1 MESAYAQVGLRAYLE
16 SMIVSTQL
24 TSRQGGGL
32 LAEMDLKTRVGAFA
46 VDMTHTQR
54 QGGFESDVLSASS
67 DSIRFRDLLRT
78 TGTYKPEA
86 LPPLTLAVDAT
97 RDQLDAGGQRIGV
110 NGRVSTM
117 LKGTAISNS
126 LNWQDSEGLK
136 TVQGSLQLSR
146 RVMDVGL
153 NGQLGYTLLPRA
165 ALQNYSL
172 AADHALGDS
181 YRLIAGF
188 EHTISSPLTQV
199 SLGLTKSL
207 GSFGLGLS
215 GSYNS
220 QHQIALS
227 LQLFFSLGRDPR
239 TSSWLMDAQSLAG
252 TGAVSARAFVDRN
265 MNGVRDPGEEFIPN
279 AGFIFNGGGRNAVRT
294 DSNDT
299 AFMGHLAAGRYTDIA
314 LDPDTLEDPQ
324 WKPMTPGVR
333 VLPRPGVVD
342 ILEFPVVATSEI
354 EGTVYLRD
362 TAGRREI
369 GDARIELVDDKGEVV
384 ATTRSSPDRYYLLH
398 QVLPGKFVL
407 RIAPDQAAKLGL
419 EGKLERP
426 LSVPPDGDFINGQDF
441 ELKLT
446 SR

>member
-1 MESAYAQVGLRAYLE
+1 
-16 SMIVSTQL
+16 
-24 TSRQGGGL
+24 
-32 LAEMDLKTRVGAFA
+32 

-172 AADHALGDS
+172 AADRALGDS

-207 GSFGLGLS
+207 GSLGLS

-239 TSSWLMDAQSLAG
+239 TSS
-252 TGAVSARAFVDRN
+252 
-265 MNGVRDPGEEFIPN
+265 
-279 AGFIFNGGGRNAVRT
+279 
-294 DSNDT
+294 
-299 AFMGHLAAGRYTDIA
+299 
-314 LDPDTLEDPQ
+314 
-324 WKPMTPGVR
+324 
-333 VLPRPGVVD
+333 
-342 ILEFPVVATSEI
+342 
-354 EGTVYLRD
+354 
-362 TAGRREI
+362 
-369 GDARIELVDDKGEVV
+369 
-384 ATTRSSPDRYYLLH
+384 
-398 QVLPGKFVL
+398 
-407 RIAPDQAAKLGL
+407 
-419 EGKLERP
+419 
-426 LSVPPDGDFINGQDF
+426 
-441 ELKLT
+441 
-446 SR
+446 

>member
-1 MESAYAQVGLRAYLE
+1 
-16 SMIVSTQL
+16 
-24 TSRQGGGL
+24 
-32 LAEMDLKTRVGAFA
+32 
-46 VDMTHTQR
+46 
-54 QGGFESDVLSASS
+54 
-67 DSIRFRDLLRT
+67 
-78 TGTYKPEA
+78 
-86 LPPLTLAVDAT
+86 
-97 RDQLDAGGQRIGV
+97 
-110 NGRVSTM
+110 
-117 LKGTAISNS
+117 
-126 LNWQDSEGLK
+126 
-136 TVQGSLQLSR
+136 
-146 RVMDVGL
+146 
-153 NGQLGYTLLPRA
+153 
-165 ALQNYSL
+165 
-172 AADHALGDS
+172 
-181 YRLIAGF
+181 
-188 EHTISSPLTQV
+188 
-199 SLGLTKSL
+199 
-207 GSFGLGLS
+207 
-215 GSYNS
+215 
-220 QHQIALS
+220 
-227 LQLFFSLGRDPR
+227 
-239 TSSWLMDAQSLAG
+239 MDAHSLAG

-279 AGFIFNGGGRNAVRT
+279 AGFIFNGGGRNALRT

-354 EGTVYLRD
+354 EGTVYLGD